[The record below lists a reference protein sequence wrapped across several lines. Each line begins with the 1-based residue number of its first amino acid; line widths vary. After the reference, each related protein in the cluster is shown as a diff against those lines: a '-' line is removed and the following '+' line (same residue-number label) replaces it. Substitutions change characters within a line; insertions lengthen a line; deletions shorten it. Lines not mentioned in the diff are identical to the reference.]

1 MRLNIFLLICCL
13 AKVIQ
18 ANENASLIGE
28 FTIKCS
34 VLDNA
39 IFGSGSGSSPCSV
52 IRGMTKCSNYE
63 IMLPNNQPLRYTYC
77 SDAIKPLMAWTST
90 AILGLALFYH
100 G

>member
-1 MRLNIFLLICCL
+1 MKLNIFLLICCL

-18 ANENASLIGE
+18 GNENATFLGS
-28 FTIKCS
+28 FTVKCS
-34 VLDNA
+34 ILDNS
-39 IFGSGSGSSPCSV
+39 IFGSGSSPCSV

-77 SDAIKPLMAWTST
+77 SDAIKPLMAWST
-90 AILGLALFYH
+90 AAILGLALFYH